1 MQAANLTE
9 DEIKQYT
16 AKDAP
21 SHTTK
26 RSCVAAEIILLQDT
40 VEQGFPLS
48 WSCTCI
54 LRQFDAH
61 ITAKTNCMV
70 VLLQS
75 GHVRSLWSVV
85 DLGTGYVSGPTSSQV
100 ADAISLYTAKINSD
114 NPQKS
119 LQTSLQKDVGTFTVQ
134 ASNFL
139 TDVQWLLSAEWQL

>member
-1 MQAANLTE
+1 
-9 DEIKQYT
+9 
-16 AKDAP
+16 
-21 SHTTK
+21 
-26 RSCVAAEIILLQDT
+26 
-40 VEQGFPLS
+40 
-48 WSCTCI
+48 
-54 LRQFDAH
+54 
-61 ITAKTNCMV
+61 MV

-85 DLGTGYVSGPTSSQV
+85 DLGTGYVSGPASSQV